1 MALEGTVRRPRG
13 TLRWGWVRADGGQP
27 ICLSLDF
34 SIRNLE
40 EFTRFTDMK
49 RLSVRMGLAEDS
61 GPGIVMRGDRAVCSV
76 VGTVAEICV

>member
-1 MALEGTVRRPRG
+1 M
-13 TLRWGWVRADGGQP
+13 RADGGQP

-40 EFTRFTDMK
+40 EFTHLTDMK
-49 RLSVRMGLAEDS
+49 RLSVRMGLTEDS
-61 GPGIVMRGDRAVCSV
+61 GPGIVVRGGRVVCSV

>member
-1 MALEGTVRRPRG
+1 MALEGAVRRPRG
-13 TLRWGWVRADGGQP
+13 TLRWGRVRADGGRP

-40 EFTRFTDMK
+40 KFTHLTDMK

-61 GPGIVMRGDRAVCSV
+61 GPGIVLRGGRAVCSV